1 MQNEDK
7 LYKKCFSWLKENAN
21 IHYLMRFAFLLF
33 AIAYVCFEFGNKW
46 QPLLN
51 KYIVTPYLNIS
62 VGWGVALLILCTL
75 AIVVWGIYIWINK
88 TRICWRRSIPC
99 IIIFLFLY
107 IYFRFLCGSYV
118 YLPYDWSLK
127 FVDWGMVLFS
137 LFWMNLVTTEIFCR
151 SIGKKNESSFVYD
164 GAIKHK
170 EQDILDYSDKA
181 QIAAEDLKRF
191 DVSEHSWSIGVTG
204 KWGSGKTS
212 YINLILENL
221 PPKEYDI
228 IKFNP
233 RGSKDVST
241 IQEDALNLLSEKLKV
256 YYIGLSS
263 LFKDYINALQLIDST
278 GWIEKAFSVYRHS
291 DAGNKKNRLNE
302 ALKNLPK
309 KVVFVIDD
317 FDRLMREEVIEVLK
331 LLDNNA
337 DFSNIIYITAYDKDY
352 VEKQFAEVNVSQ
364 DNCFFV
370 DKFFNVEWNVPLR
383 YYYNI
388 YNYIITQL
396 ESIVDTTQFG
406 YDISEISSAGFY
418 QNIIKEHIPTMRDA
432 KRLINLFQSD
442 YQSVRGEVDV
452 IDFLLITIIKYKYR
466 SEYTALFNYEYLVAG
481 ANKTLAFEEKKLEKV
496 SSKEIIKLLF
506 SASGTS
512 NRPRRIYQENSFYN
526 YFTDHIGNMLN
537 LPQLASLFTKD
548 LYIVE
553 KWIKVWSLDKSTL
566 AEVADYINY
575 RKKFL
580 NSPESIFRYIDVVLL
595 YNGYANSSISNL
607 YAKQVVLETELLKDY
622 YEVYPNDFNKEKLY
636 THVVKYFE
644 KEELLLGDIS
654 LLRDMFLAEEEQQSK
669 LIILDREEIQ
679 KIITE
684 HFEDYTKRASS
695 FDEKGLNLLYACI
708 DHVETS
714 TRYIILKKSCCD
726 KGRQLIEK
734 YPAYYIEHF
743 VRLLYISSHP
753 DSNSI
758 TCEPFWKQIFGTP
771 EKLRKLIF
779 LKKLDDTPKIKR
791 VRNFWELYAANDYN
805 AIEFINQGDVQKII
819 DNDLVIPM
827 SKLQQLRKC
836 EAELGKIRATS
847 DNNTIS
853 VKYKEKLESLKE
865 KVKAISL
872 KIALKVQLL
881 NDIERML
888 INM

>member
-1 MQNEDK
+1 MQKEDK
-7 LYKKCFSWLKENAN
+7 LYKKCFSWLKKNAN

-33 AIAYVCFEFGNKW
+33 VIVYVCLEFGNKW
-46 QPLLN
+46 QPFLN

-62 VGWGVALLILCTL
+62 VSWGLALLILCTL
-75 AIVVWGIYIWINK
+75 AIIVWGIYIWTNK
-88 TRICWRRSIPC
+88 TRICWRRSLPG

-107 IYFRFLCGSYV
+107 VYFRFLCDSYV
-118 YLPYDWSLK
+118 FLPYEWNFK

-137 LFWMNLVTTEIFCR
+137 LLWIDLVISEIDCR
-151 SIGKKNESSFVYD
+151 SICKKNESSYVYD
-164 GAIKHK
+164 GAIEYK

-181 QIAAEDLKRF
+181 KIAAEDIKRF
-191 DVSEHSWSIGVTG
+191 DVSEHSWSIGVNG

-221 PPKEYDI
+221 SPDEYDI

-278 GWIEKAFSVYRHS
+278 GWLEKAFSAYSHS

-302 ALKNLPK
+302 TLKNLPK

-317 FDRLMREEVIEVLK
+317 FDRLTREEIIEVLK

-337 DFSNIIYITAYDKDY
+337 DFSNIIYVTAYDKDY
-352 VEKQFAEVNVSQ
+352 VEKQFAENNASQ
-364 DNCFFV
+364 EHCYFV

-383 YYYNI
+383 YYYYI
-388 YNYIITQL
+388 YDYIITQL
-396 ESIVDTTQFG
+396 DSIVDTTQFG
-406 YDISEISSAGFY
+406 YDISEIKSAGFY
-418 QNIIKEHIPTMRDA
+418 QNIVKKHIPTMRDA

-442 YQSVRGEVDV
+442 YQPVHGEVDV

-466 SEYTALFNYEYLVAG
+466 VEYTALFNCEYLING
-481 ANKTLAFEEKKLEKV
+481 ANNTLTYDEKKVENAN
-496 SSKEIIKLLF
+496 SKEIIKLLF
-506 SASGTS
+506 SATDTS
-512 NRPRRIYQENSFYN
+512 NRPRRIYQVNSFYN
-526 YFTDHIGNMLN
+526 YFTGHIGNMLN
-537 LPQLASLFTKD
+537 LPQLATLFTKD
-548 LYIVE
+548 MSSLE
-553 KWIKVWSLDKSTL
+553 TWIKMWSLDKTTL
-566 AEVADYINY
+566 DEVADYLNF

-595 YNGYANSSISNL
+595 YNGYANSSISNM

-622 YEVYPNDFNKEKLY
+622 YEVYPRDFNKEKL
-636 THVVKYFE
+636 HAHIVKYFE

-654 LLRDMFLAEEEQQSK
+654 LLRDMYLAEEEQQNK
-669 LIILDREEIQ
+669 LVILDREEVL
-679 KIITE
+679 KIITK
-684 HFEDYTKRASS
+684 HFEDYAQRTNS

-708 DHVETS
+708 DYVEAS
-714 TRYIILKKSCCD
+714 SRYIILKKSCCD
-726 KGRQLIEK
+726 RGRQLIEK

-779 LKKLDDTPKIKR
+779 SKKLDDTPKIKR
-791 VRNFWELYAANDYN
+791 VRNFWEIYAANDYRP
-805 AIEFINQGDVQKII
+805 IEFINQGDVQKII

-827 SKLQQLRKC
+827 GKLQQLRKC
-836 EAELGKIRATS
+836 ETELNKIRATS
-847 DNNTIS
+847 DSNIVS
-853 VKYKEKLESLKE
+853 IKYKGRLESLKE

-872 KIALKVQLL
+872 KIVLKVQLS